1 MVLCQYGAVR
11 VDIWYYCTVL
21 LRYLVSLTWYWV
33 RITLYRLVLSGTGLV
48 QGFYACIYWKKVKPW
63 LDVTIAGQ
71 TNDQTR
77 KDRATQPMDHG
88 RQKAQPDILSPESL
102 VRLNNSLPL
111 REFEDVRTLPLC
123 KDDTN
128 GKTWRLKVSS
138 FQERGNGPDFHLTFW
153 NFATLQSVVCQ
164 SVQAKPMKIFK
175 FMFHFVIA
183 ENGASIQHVTF
194 FCNLLLIPA
203 IEEFKYPEKGH
214 KIGCF

>member
-1 MVLCQYGAVR
+1 MVLGQYGAV
-11 VDIWYYCTVL
+11 
-21 LRYLVSLTWYWV
+21 LVGTWWYWV
-33 RITLYRLVLSGTGLV
+33 SVTWYYWILSGIGLV
-48 QGFYACIYWKKVKPW
+48 QRFYACIYWKKSGDLVGCHHSRTTTKKGKIGLLSQW
-63 LDVTIAGQ
+63 T
-71 TNDQTR
+71 
-77 KDRATQPMDHG
+77 MDG
-88 RQKAQPDILSPESL
+88 WDEQKAQPDILSPESL

-111 REFEDVRTLPLC
+111 REFEDVRTLALC

-164 SVQAKPMKIFK
+164 SVLVKPMKIFK

-183 ENGASIQHVTF
+183 ENGAFIQHVTF

-214 KIGCF
+214 QIGCF